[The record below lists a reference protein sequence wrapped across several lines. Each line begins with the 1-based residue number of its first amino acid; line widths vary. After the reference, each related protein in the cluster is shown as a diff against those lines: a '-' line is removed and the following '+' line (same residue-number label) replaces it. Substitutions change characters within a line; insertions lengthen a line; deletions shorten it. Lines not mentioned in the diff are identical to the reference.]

1 MARILIVDDH
11 AIFRRG
17 VSDILIRELEDVVC
31 GEAGNG
37 EEALIQVQKQEWD
50 LVILDLAMP
59 GRSGLDVLGELV
71 RMKPKLPVLVLSM
84 HAEDEYGRQ
93 VLKAGASGYLD
104 KHSAIEKLIA
114 AVRKI
119 LGGGHY
125 VNDAL
130 AEKLVF
136 DFREGTAHPAHESL
150 SGREFEI
157 LRMIASGKTVA
168 HIAEELHLGITTVST
183 YRMRLLEKLKM
194 QTTADLI
201 RYALQKHLVD

>member
-1 MARILIVDDH
+1 MVRILVVGDH

-17 VSDILIRELEDVVC
+17 VSEILIREMDDVNC

-37 EEALIQVQKQEWD
+37 QEALIQVQAQEWD
-50 LVILDLAMP
+50 LVILDIATP

-84 HAEDEYGRQ
+84 HAQDEYGKR

-104 KHSAIEKLIA
+104 EQSAIGELIA

-119 LGGGHY
+119 LGGDHY
-125 VNDAL
+125 ASDAL

-136 DFREGTAHPAHESL
+136 DFREGTVHAAHESL

-157 LRMIASGKTVA
+157 LRMIASGKTVV
-168 HIAEELHLGITTVST
+168 HIAEELHLSITTVST
-183 YRMRLLEKLKM
+183 YRMRVLRKLKM
-194 QTTADLI
+194 HTTTDLI
-201 RYALQKHLVD
+201 RYALQNHLVD